1 MTVRL
6 YLVSNKVD
14 LLDIFVKKLLDVAQ
28 LNCKNIKVIRLPVKR
43 RLFTVL
49 KSPFVNKK
57 SREQFSLEMHK
68 RLVILG
74 DLDFFVF
81 ANFLKVI
88 SCKGV
93 AFKITLKGG

>member
-14 LLDIFVKKLLDVAQ
+14 LLDIFVKKLLDVVQ

>member
-6 YLVSNKVD
+6 YLVSNKAN
-14 LLDIFVKKLLDVAQ
+14 LLDTFVKKLLNVVQ
-28 LNCKNIKVIRLPVKR
+28 TKSKNIKVVKLPVKR

-57 SREQFSLEMHK
+57 SREQFSLETHK

-93 AFKITLKGG
+93 AFKIIFKGG

>member
-6 YLVSNKVD
+6 YLVSNKSN
-14 LLDIFVKKLLDVAQ
+14 LLDIFVNKLLDAVQ

-43 RLFTVL
+43 RFFTVL

>member
-6 YLVSNKVD
+6 YLVSHKVN
-14 LLDIFVKKLLDVAQ
+14 LLDTFVSKLSNVVKSH
-28 LNCKNIKVIRLPVKR
+28 CKDIKVVPLPVKR
-43 RLFTVL
+43 RLYTVL
-49 KSPFVNKK
+49 RSPFVNKK
-57 SREQFSLEMHK
+57 SREQFSLETHK

-74 DLDFFVF
+74 HLDFIVF

-93 AFKITLKGG
+93 AFKIILKGG